1 MTKLLKLPKSKSFR
15 KTAAASIDASAV
27 RMLQLMVTV
36 GLRNDRIRANQ
47 TITIYFYL
55 NILY

>member
-36 GLRNDRIRANQ
+36 GLRNDGICVNQ
-47 TITIYFYL
+47 TIKIY
-55 NILY
+55 LYPNLLH

>member
-27 RMLQLMVTV
+27 RILQLMVTV
-36 GLRNDRIRANQ
+36 RLPNDRICVNQ
-47 TITIYFYL
+47 TIKMYFCP
-55 NILY
+55 NILQ